1 MIFQRKKIFF
11 LRNDTGKTGYPHAKE
26 WSWSLSLHYKTINSK
41 WIIELDLS
49 AKTMKHEEENIGA
62 NLHDLVL
69 GNSFLDMT
77 QKAQATKKK

>member
-1 MIFQRKKIFF
+1 
-11 LRNDTGKTGYPHAKE
+11 
-26 WSWSLSLHYKTINSK
+26 
-41 WIIELDLS
+41 
-49 AKTMKHEEENIGA
+49 MKHEEENIGA